1 MVSIVK
7 AGCAPLRPFNG
18 SRTIEFAAGGGRSM
32 MQDNGYLPL
41 RRVAAVGVG
50 NALAFYDF
58 LTFSFFAVQIGRC
71 FFPSSTTK
79 HGLLFTLAT
88 FGVGFLARPLGGI
101 FIGRY
106 GDRAGRKP
114 AMLVSFALMGA
125 GIIGLALTPS
135 FASIGV
141 AAPLLLVVFRLIQ
154 GFALGGEVGPST
166 AFLIEAA
173 PPARRGLYF
182 SLQGATQY
190 VAILAAGLMGF
201 VLARWLSPA
210 ALDVWGWRVAFLAG
224 AAIVP
229 FGLAMR
235 ASLPDTLAAPDVV
248 VPGVSTRVSARLV
261 VISLLMLGAGTIG
274 TYSLNYMAVYAQDSL
289 KMPASVAFGS
299 TIVSGIVGMVATVAA
314 GLVCDRVARKKVL
327 LICVVLQIL
336 AVLPAFVLMNLTRS
350 AGMMYGAVAVL
361 CTLQNFTDVPA
372 LLLITESLPKAVRSG
387 GLSMIYATAIAVFGG
402 STQFVVKALLDATGD
417 PLAPA
422 WYMTGALV
430 VGFGAMVMVRDTSP
444 LRGVAV
450 AA

>member
-1 MVSIVK
+1 MV
-7 AGCAPLRPFNG
+7 PE
-18 SRTIEFAAGGGRSM
+18 T
-32 MQDNGYLPL
+32 GYLPL

-58 LTFSFFAVQIGRC
+58 VTFSFFAVQIGHG

-125 GIIGLALTPS
+125 GIIGVALTPS
-135 FASIGV
+135 YASIGV
-141 AAPLLLVVFRLIQ
+141 AAPLLLVVFRLVQ

-173 PPARRGLYF
+173 PPARRGLYL

-201 VLARWLSPA
+201 VLAAWLSPA
-210 ALDVWGWRVAFLAG
+210 ALDAWGWRVAFLAG

-229 FGLAMR
+229 FGVAMR
-235 ASLPDTLAAPDVV
+235 RALPDTLAAPEG
-248 VPGVSTRVSARLV
+248 GVGTVAPRVSARLV

-289 KMPASVAFGS
+289 KMPANLAFGS
-299 TIVSGIVGMVATVAA
+299 TIVSGVVGILATVAA
-314 GLVCDRVARKKVL
+314 GMVCDRVRRKTVL
-327 LICVVLQIL
+327 LGSVGLQIL
-336 AVLPAFVLMNLTRS
+336 LVVPAFVLMNVTRS
-350 AGMMYGAVAVL
+350 AGAMYGAVAVL
-361 CTLQNFTDVPA
+361 CTAQNFTDVPA
-372 LLLITESLPKAVRSG
+372 LLLITESLPKGVRAG

-402 STQFVVKALLDATGD
+402 STQFVVKALLDVTGNA
-417 PLAPA
+417 LAPA

-444 LRGVAV
+444 GRGVA
-450 AA
+450 A

>member
-1 MVSIVK
+1 MVPDT
-7 AGCAPLRPFNG
+7 A
-18 SRTIEFAAGGGRSM
+18 
-32 MQDNGYLPL
+32 YLPL

-58 LTFSFFAVQIGRC
+58 LTFSFFAVQIGHS

-114 AMLVSFALMGA
+114 AMLVSFSLMGA
-125 GIIGLALTPS
+125 GIIGLSLTPS
-135 FASIGV
+135 YASIGV
-141 AAPLLLVVFRLIQ
+141 AAPLLLVAFRLIQ

-173 PPARRGLYF
+173 PPARRGLYL

-210 ALDVWGWRVAFLAG
+210 ALDGWGWRAAFLAG

-235 ASLPDTLAAPDVV
+235 AALPDTLAAPEVAAEAA
-248 VPGVSTRVSARLV
+248 PRRLSAGLV

-289 KMPASVAFGS
+289 KMPASLAFGS
-299 TIVSGIVGMVATVAA
+299 TIVSGLVGVLATLAA
-314 GLVCDRVARKKVL
+314 GVVCDRVGRKKVL
-327 LICVVLQIL
+327 LASVGLQIVL
-336 AVLPAFVLMNLTRS
+336 VLPAFILMNLTRS
-350 AGMMYGAVAVL
+350 AGVMYAAVAVL
-361 CTLQNFTDVPA
+361 CTAQNFTDVPA
-372 LLLITESLPKAVRSG
+372 LLLITESLPKGVRSG
-387 GLSMIYATAIAVFGG
+387 GLSIIYATAIAVFGG
-402 STQFVVKALLDATGD
+402 STQFVVKALLDATGN

-444 LRGVAV
+444 VRGVGRRLAV